1 MVPSINAVSTLLFFI
16 ANTNCPGVA
25 KALQEILADTLNK
38 NPLLII
44 FTMRK
49 QVILLKPMVMVMMMM
64 MMMMMIMM
72 MMLMIMMMEC
82 DDDDDDDDGCNNDV
96 DVN

>member
-1 MVPSINAVSTLLFFI
+1 MPSFIAVSTLLFFI

-25 KALQEILADTLNK
+25 KALQELLAKTLNK

-44 FTMRK
+44 FAIRK
-49 QVILLKPMVMVMMMM
+49 QVILLKLMVMMMM
-64 MMMMMIMM
+64 MMM

-82 DDDDDDDDGCNNDV
+82 DDDGTNDYDDDSCNDDV